1 MMLKRVPME
10 NSEYRPLSDRE
21 REVLLWLLE
30 HGPEDATNFLPQL
43 DLVEARSSCSCGC
56 PSIEF
61 SVPVDAPFIHSPQG
75 MRLFAEGHTG
85 TDEVGIMLTAGSGVL
100 SDLEVYTYGGVDHAF
115 GLPLLDTLR
124 RSS

>member
-1 MMLKRVPME
+1 ME
-10 NSEYRPLSDRE
+10 SPEYRPLSDRE
-21 REVLLWLLE
+21 REVLVWLLN
-30 HGPEDATNFLPQL
+30 HGPEGASSFLPQL
-43 DLVEARSSCSCGC
+43 DFVEARSSCSCGC
-56 PSIEF
+56 PSIDF
-61 SVPVDAPFIHSPQG
+61 SLPVDAPFDHSLQG

-85 TDEVGIMLTAGSGVL
+85 TDEVGIMLTVGSGVL